1 MENKRK
7 HNMELTQL
15 ILSVSIIILLILIV
29 WNLLRKLEK
38 LEDAIDDRNELIDKM
53 DTNLNDAYKRM
64 TEIDRVGSFEADD
77 ESGYIFNKI
86 KDVIEDLKNENTN
99 KA

>member
-1 MENKRK
+1 
-7 HNMELTQL
+7 MELTQI
-15 ILSVSIIILLILIV
+15 ILSLSIIALLIFIV

-38 LEDAIDDRNELIDKM
+38 LEDTLDARDEFIDKI
-53 DTNLNDAYKRM
+53 DSNINDAYKRM

>member
-1 MENKRK
+1 
-7 HNMELTQL
+7 MELTQL
-15 ILSVSIIILLILIV
+15 ILPVSIIILLILIV

-38 LEDAIDDRNELIDKM
+38 LEDAVDVRDELIDKI
-53 DTNLNDAYKRM
+53 DTKFNDAYKRM
-64 TEIDRVGSFEADD
+64 TEIDRVGSFESDD

>member
-38 LEDAIDDRNELIDKM
+38 LEDAIDDRNDLIDKM

>member
-1 MENKRK
+1 
-7 HNMELTQL
+7 MELTQL

-38 LEDAIDDRNELIDKM
+38 LEDAIDNRDELIDKI
-53 DTNLNDAYKRM
+53 DTNINDAYKRM

-77 ESGYIFNKI
+77 ESGFIFNKI
-86 KDVIEDLKNENTN
+86 KDVIEDLKNEYTN

>member
-1 MENKRK
+1 
-7 HNMELTQL
+7 MELTQL
-15 ILSVSIIILLILIV
+15 ILSVSIIILLILII

-38 LEDAIDDRNELIDKM
+38 LEDAIDDRNELIDKI
-53 DTNLNDAYKRM
+53 DTNYNDAYKRM
-64 TEIDRVGSFEADD
+64 QEIDRVGSFESDD

>member
-1 MENKRK
+1 
-7 HNMELTQL
+7 MELTQL

-38 LEDAIDDRNELIDKM
+38 LEDAIDTRDELIDKI
-53 DTNLNDAYKRM
+53 DTNINDAYKRM

>member
-1 MENKRK
+1 
-7 HNMELTQL
+7 MELTQL
-15 ILSVSIIILLILIV
+15 ILSVSIIILLILII

-38 LEDAIDDRNELIDKM
+38 LEDAIDDRNELIDKI
-53 DTNLNDAYKRM
+53 DANYNDAYKRM
-64 TEIDRVGSFEADD
+64 QEIDRVGSFEADD

>member
-1 MENKRK
+1 
-7 HNMELTQL
+7 MELTQL
-15 ILSVSIIILLILIV
+15 ILPISIIILLILIV

-38 LEDAIDDRNELIDKM
+38 LEDAVDTRDELIDKI
-53 DTNLNDAYKRM
+53 DAKFNDAYKRM
-64 TEIDRVGSFEADD
+64 TEIDRVGSFESDD

>member
-15 ILSVSIIILLILIV
+15 ILPVSIIILLILIV

-38 LEDAIDDRNELIDKM
+38 LEDAVDVRDELIDKI
-53 DTNLNDAYKRM
+53 DTKFNDAYKRM
-64 TEIDRVGSFEADD
+64 TEIDRVGSFESDD

>member
-1 MENKRK
+1 MEI
-7 HNMELTQL
+7 TQL
-15 ILSVSIIILLILIV
+15 IVSVSIIVLLILIV

-38 LEDAIDDRNELIDKM
+38 LEDAIDDRNELIDKI
-53 DTNLNDAYKRM
+53 DTNFNDAYKRM

-86 KDVIEDLKNENTN
+86 KDVMEDLKNENTN

>member
-1 MENKRK
+1 MGNKRK
-7 HNMELTQL
+7 RNMELTQI
-15 ILSVSIIILLILIV
+15 ILSLSIIALLIFIV

-38 LEDAIDDRNELIDKM
+38 LEDTLDARDEFIDKI
-53 DTNLNDAYKRM
+53 DSNINDAYKRM

>member
-1 MENKRK
+1 MENKK
-7 HNMELTQL
+7 NHNMELTQL
-15 ILSVSIIILLILIV
+15 ILSVSIIILLILII

-38 LEDAIDDRNELIDKM
+38 LEDAIDDRNELIDKI
-53 DTNLNDAYKRM
+53 DANYNDAYKRM
-64 TEIDRVGSFEADD
+64 QEIDRVGSFEADD

>member
-1 MENKRK
+1 MENKK
-7 HNMELTQL
+7 NHNMELTQL
-15 ILSVSIIILLILIV
+15 ILSVSIIILLILII

-38 LEDAIDDRNELIDKM
+38 LEDAIDDRNELIDKI
-53 DTNLNDAYKRM
+53 DTNYNDAYKRM
-64 TEIDRVGSFEADD
+64 QEIDRVGSFEADD

>member
-1 MENKRK
+1 
-7 HNMELTQL
+7 MELTQL
-15 ILSVSIIILLILIV
+15 ILSTSIIILLILIV

-38 LEDAIDDRNELIDKM
+38 LEDAIDYRNEIIDKI
-53 DTNLNDAYKRM
+53 DTKFNDAYKRM

-77 ESGYIFNKI
+77 ESGFIFNKI
-86 KDVIEDLKNENTN
+86 KDVIEDLKNEYTT

>member
-1 MENKRK
+1 
-7 HNMELTQL
+7 MELTQL
-15 ILSVSIIILLILIV
+15 ILSVSIIILLILII

-38 LEDAIDDRNELIDKM
+38 LEDAIDDRNELIDKI
-53 DTNLNDAYKRM
+53 DNNINNAYKRM

>member
-38 LEDAIDDRNELIDKM
+38 LEDAIDTRDELIDKI
-53 DTNLNDAYKRM
+53 DTNINDAYKRM

>member
-1 MENKRK
+1 
-7 HNMELTQL
+7 MELTQL

>member
-15 ILSVSIIILLILIV
+15 ILSTSIIILLILIV

-38 LEDAIDDRNELIDKM
+38 LEDAIDYRNEIIDKI
-53 DTNLNDAYKRM
+53 DTKFNDAYKRM

-77 ESGYIFNKI
+77 ESGFIFNKI
-86 KDVIEDLKNENTN
+86 KDVIEDLKNEYTT

>member
-38 LEDAIDDRNELIDKM
+38 LEDAIDNRDELIDKI
-53 DTNLNDAYKRM
+53 DTNINDAYKRM

-77 ESGYIFNKI
+77 ESGFIFNKI
-86 KDVIEDLKNENTN
+86 KDVIEDLKNEYTN

>member
-1 MENKRK
+1 MEI
-7 HNMELTQL
+7 TQL
-15 ILSVSIIILLILIV
+15 IVSVSIIVLLILIV

-38 LEDAIDDRNELIDKM
+38 LEDAIDDRNELIDKI
-53 DTNLNDAYKRM
+53 DTNFNDAYKRM

>member
-1 MENKRK
+1 
-7 HNMELTQL
+7 MELTHL

-86 KDVIEDLKNENTN
+86 KDVIEDLKNEYTN

>member
-38 LEDAIDDRNELIDKM
+38 LEDAIDTRDELIDKI
-53 DTNLNDAYKRM
+53 DTNINDAYKRM

-77 ESGYIFNKI
+77 ESGFIFNKI
-86 KDVIEDLKNENTN
+86 KDVIEDLKNEYTN

>member
-1 MENKRK
+1 MENKK
-7 HNMELTQL
+7 NHNMELTQL
-15 ILSVSIIILLILIV
+15 ILSVSIIILLILII

-38 LEDAIDDRNELIDKM
+38 LEDAIDDRNELIDKI
-53 DTNLNDAYKRM
+53 DTNYNDAYKRM
-64 TEIDRVGSFEADD
+64 QEIDRVGSFESDD

>member
-1 MENKRK
+1 
-7 HNMELTQL
+7 MELTQL
-15 ILSVSIIILLILIV
+15 ILSVSIIILLILII

-38 LEDAIDDRNELIDKM
+38 LEDAIDDRNELIDKI
-53 DTNLNDAYKRM
+53 DTNYNDAYKRM
-64 TEIDRVGSFEADD
+64 QEIDRVGSFEADD